1 MEKTKIVEGKRQAAE
16 ACQKEVEEL
25 KESVTE
31 LDNGIVLGRLLRMTQ
46 IPHLRANLRIEAQIL
61 VLI

>member
-1 MEKTKIVEGKRQAAE
+1 MEKTKIVEGRRQAAE

-31 LDNGIVLGRLLRMTQ
+31 LDSGIALGRLLRMTQ
-46 IPHLRANLRIEAQIL
+46 ITTLKG
-61 VLI
+61 